1 MDKNVLKNK
10 LTDLTNAY
18 KVVGTL
24 SVLAVAQKDI
34 ETIKE
39 QYKILKEIFSEIVEV
54 VEKNCSKK
62 EVEMVKNLDIDNLP
76 EYLKPISTVDI
87 YNKILALKYT
97 NIEIEDYEDK
107 IEINKMSVE
116 LNHIEEMAYLNI
128 ARTLYEQKK
137 YVEAIRLCEYIKT
150 LATTA
155 PVYEILGDVYR
166 DLKYYDESIA
176 SYKRYLELNENDTD
190 AKARL
195 DEIYEEALAN
205 G

>member
-1 MDKNVLKNK
+1 MDKNALKDK
-10 LTDLTNAY
+10 LTDLTNVY
-18 KVVGTL
+18 KIVGTL

-34 ETIKE
+34 ETVKE
-39 QYKILKEIFSEIVEV
+39 QYKILKEIFSEIIEL
-54 VEKNCSKK
+54 VEKNCSKN
-62 EVEMVKNLDIDNLP
+62 EVEMVKDLDIDNLP
-76 EYLKPISTVDI
+76 EHLKPLTTVDI

-97 NIEIEDYEDK
+97 NIEIEDYKDK

-128 ARTLYEQKK
+128 AKTLHKQKK
-137 YVEAIRLCEYIKT
+137 YVETIRLCEYIKT

-176 SYKRYLELNENDTD
+176 SYKRYLELNENDIE